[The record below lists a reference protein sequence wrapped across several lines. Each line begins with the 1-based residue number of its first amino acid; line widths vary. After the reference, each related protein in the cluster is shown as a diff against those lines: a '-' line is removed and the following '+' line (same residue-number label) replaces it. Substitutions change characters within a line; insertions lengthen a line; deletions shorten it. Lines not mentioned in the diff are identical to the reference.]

1 MSSPVIPLETRLL
14 AALEL
19 STKPDEVETF
29 SELFDT
35 IRFAQVLGPDDA
47 NTVWLSG
54 LNAEGRKRAVDLGDA
69 DGALG
74 RAALRWRDERQRR
87 DVRH

>member
-1 MSSPVIPLETRLL
+1 MSTILLETRLL

-19 STKPDEVETF
+19 STRPEEVETF
-29 SELFDT
+29 AELFDT
-35 IRFAQVLGPDDA
+35 IRFAQVVGPDEA

-54 LNAEGRKRAVDLGDA
+54 LHHDGKPRAVELGDA

-74 RAALRWRDERQRR
+74 RAALRWRDERKRR